1 MRNWFRGLK
10 LNQKF
15 TVTTLIFIFIPL
27 FGMMCFGFRSIK
39 KNAIDHGVNEAVT
52 AIDLT
57 CAEVN
62 AKANACSMV
71 VDTLQEY
78 EPLEKYL
85 LHLRRGEE
93 ISESYYQQFR
103 NNSISIIDKMQEAMP
118 DLYQIHIFAMADG
131 FLEQQPIL
139 YQKEKMKNCAWYRS
153 YQGGGQWFFDIQEKN
168 IISGTKKEGSHLM
181 TYVRELRDQSGGR
194 LGVIE
199 VSMRMADIFPEIY
212 RSGDSSWACF
222 VDENWNLYDC
232 GKTAAACKW
241 QSYRG
246 LILFRAGIRD
256 RKESQQ
262 SAVIDRKNVAI
273 VLRKVDKLNGMFVTL
288 TNLDDAT
295 GNMIKQQQR
304 MLLEF
309 AGFGLLLIVVVNLIV
324 RGLLKEFYDVLC
336 EMRQIDNGTTKIKV
350 CYSAEEMREM
360 SYGING
366 MLERIQKQN
375 EESIKREAALKDT
388 AIRAMQNQI
397 NAHFIYNVLESIK
410 MMAEI
415 DEEYTISDAVT
426 ALGEMLHYNMRW
438 NKFLVT
444 VQDEMNY
451 IQNYVELMNLRY
463 DFTIT
468 LSVQIPE
475 NLSQQSAVI
484 DRKNVAIV
492 LRKVDKL
499 NGMFVTL
506 TNLDDA
512 TGNMIKQQQRMLL
525 EFAGFGLLLIVVVN
539 LIVRG
544 LLKEFYDVLCEM
556 RQIDNGTTKIKVC
569 YSAEEMREMS
579 YGINGMLERIQKQN
593 EESIKREAALKD
605 TAIRA
610 MQNQINAHFIYN
622 VLESI
627 KMMAEIDEEYTIS
640 DAVTALGEMLHYNM
654 RWNKFLVTVQ
664 DEMNYIQN
672 YVELMNLRYDFTITL
687 SVQIPENLYRQDIP
701 KMSLQ
706 PIVENAITH
715 GIEELDAD
723 AVIEIKGIEHEKSF
737 EIEITDSGIGMSEKQ
752 LAILR
757 RKLRMRLNSDTQPK
771 HGIGLRNVQDRIHI
785 QFGTEYGL
793 SVYTKEHCY
802 TKVSIHLPITRGKYS
817 PMDQEGDEKE
827 EEKENEYTAGCR
839 R

>member
-295 GNMIKQQQR
+295 GKMIKQQQR

-415 DEEYTISDAVT
+415 
-426 ALGEMLHYNMRW
+426 N
-438 NKFLVT
+438 
-444 VQDEMNY
+444 
-451 IQNYVELMNLRY
+451 
-463 DFTIT
+463 
-468 LSVQIPE
+468 
-475 NLSQQSAVI
+475 
-484 DRKNVAIV
+484 
-492 LRKVDKL
+492 
-499 NGMFVTL
+499 
-506 TNLDDA
+506 
-512 TGNMIKQQQRMLL
+512 
-525 EFAGFGLLLIVVVN
+525 
-539 LIVRG
+539 
-544 LLKEFYDVLCEM
+544 
-556 RQIDNGTTKIKVC
+556 
-569 YSAEEMREMS
+569 
-579 YGINGMLERIQKQN
+579 
-593 EESIKREAALKD
+593 
-605 TAIRA
+605 
-610 MQNQINAHFIYN
+610 
-622 VLESI
+622 
-627 KMMAEIDEEYTIS
+627 EEYTIS

-737 EIEITDSGIGMSEKQ
+737 EIEITDSGTGMSEKQ

>member
-168 IISGTKKEGSHLM
+168 IISGAKKEGSHLM

-246 LILFRAGIRD
+246 RILFRAGIRD

-388 AIRAMQNQI
+388 AILLHLTFIVKAQTSLSLDSCRALALTNNKDLLISHEKI
-397 NAHFIYNVLESIK
+397 NAAHYQRKAAFTNYLPNFSATGAYMRNQKEFSLLNNDQKAALSGLGSNLAGPIGQAAAGIIATYPELAPLISSLSGSLPAALDQAGNSLVDALRTDTRNVY
-410 MMAEI
+410 AG
-415 DEEYTISDAVT
+415 A
-426 ALGEMLHYNMRW
+426 
-438 NKFLVT
+438 
-444 VQDEMNY
+444 
-451 IQNYVELMNLRY
+451 
-463 DFTIT
+463 IT
-468 LSVQIPE
+468 LTQPLYMGGKIRAYNKITKYAEELARQQHNGGMQEVIMSTDQAYWQVISLVNKKKLAEGYLKLLQQLDSDVEKMIAEGVATKADGLSVR
-475 NLSQQSAVI
+475 V
-484 DRKNVAIV
+484 
-492 LRKVDKL
+492 KV
-499 NGMFVTL
+499 NEAEMTL
-506 TNLDDA
+506 TKVEDGLSLA
-512 TGNMIKQQQRMLL
+512 RMLL
-525 EFAGFGLLLIVVVN
+525 CQLCGLDLSSPITLADENMENIPLIPTDTHFDLSTAYENRPEIRSLELATQIYKQKVN
-539 LIVRG
+539 VTR
-544 LLKEFYDVLCEM
+544 
-556 RQIDNGTTKIKVC
+556 
-569 YSAEEMREMS
+569 AEH
-579 YGINGMLERIQKQN
+579 LP
-593 EESIKREAALKD
+593 SIAL
-605 TAIRA
+605 
-610 MQNQINAHFIYN
+610 MGNY
-622 VLESI
+622 
-627 KMMAEIDEEYTIS
+627 M
-640 DAVTALGEMLHYNM
+640 VTNPSVFNSFE
-654 RWNKFLVTVQ
+654 NKFKGMWNVGVMVQ
-664 DEMNYIQN
+664 
-672 YVELMNLRYDFTITL
+672 
-687 SVQIPENLYRQDIP
+687 
-701 KMSLQ
+701 
-706 PIVENAITH
+706 
-715 GIEELDAD
+715 
-723 AVIEIKGIEHEKSF
+723 
-737 EIEITDSGIGMSEKQ
+737 
-752 LAILR
+752 
-757 RKLRMRLNSDTQPK
+757 
-771 HGIGLRNVQDRIHI
+771 
-785 QFGTEYGL
+785 
-793 SVYTKEHCY
+793 
-802 TKVSIHLPITRGKYS
+802 LPIWHWGEGIYKTKAAKAEARIAQYQLQDAREKIELQVNQAAFKVNEAGK
-817 PMDQEGDEKE
+817 KLVA
-827 EEKENEYTAGCR
+827 AGPKL
-839 R
+839 